1 MSEGYSFSCN
11 PTCHK
16 TAFVLRKEWSGLT
29 TPKTHQCFID
39 VRATV
44 YYEYFDCRFPSST
57 L

>member
-16 TAFVLRKEWSGLT
+16 TAIVLRKEWSGLT

-39 VRATV
+39 VRAIV
-44 YYEYFDCRFPSST
+44 YYEYFDCRFHCYT